1 MGLFSDI
8 WDGAKNL
15 AGKAWEVVCSVA
27 EFLFE
32 TVFWLVEVVFS
43 AVEALFEW
51 IDDMIDSI
59 IESIGNFFSGG
70 DSEAGVL
77 PPTPE
82 VVKII
87 EEYDK
92 EYGTK
97 YSRKAREGK
106 ATLGY
111 VTDSSGKLCGSK
123 IIGSEKGFDTTIAAA
138 HKRNRIY
145 ASKITD

>member
-1 MGLFSDI
+1 MGLFSSI
-8 WDGAKNL
+8 WEGARNVASKV
-15 AGKAWEVVCSVA
+15 WDVVCAVA

-32 TVFWLVEVVFS
+32 SVFWLVGVIFS
-43 AVEALFEW
+43 AIEAFFEW

-59 IESIGNFFSGG
+59 INAIGNFFSGG

-77 PPTPE
+77 PQTPE
-82 VVKII
+82 VVTVI
-87 EEYDK
+87 ENYDK
-92 EYGTK
+92 EFGTT

-106 ATLGY
+106 ASLGY
-111 VTDSSGKLCGSK
+111 VTDSNGRICGAK
-123 IIGSEKGFDTTIAAA
+123 IVGSDRGFDSTITSA